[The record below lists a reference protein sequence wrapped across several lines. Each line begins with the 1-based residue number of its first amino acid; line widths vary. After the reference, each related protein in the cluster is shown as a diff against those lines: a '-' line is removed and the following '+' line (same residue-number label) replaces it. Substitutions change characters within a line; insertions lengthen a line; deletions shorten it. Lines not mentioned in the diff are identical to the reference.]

1 MGTWASSPAATVAP
15 SANTHHPSP
24 LTLAIMLLAVDD
36 LTVSDCKRVEVDAF
50 VKGYNAACDSIN
62 KNGLGHYSQ
71 LLVRYCKVKEQYADS
86 VTADFK
92 FTHAQGPREKDIQA
106 AEKWINNL

>member
-36 LTVSDCKRVEVDAF
+36 LTVSDGKRVEVDAF
-50 VKGYNAACDSIN
+50 VEGEDGVADV
-62 KNGLGHYSQ
+62 GVVGQSQ
-71 LLVRYCKVKEQYADS
+71 VFLR
-86 VTADFK
+86 
-92 FTHAQGPREKDIQA
+92 GP
-106 AEKWINNL
+106 